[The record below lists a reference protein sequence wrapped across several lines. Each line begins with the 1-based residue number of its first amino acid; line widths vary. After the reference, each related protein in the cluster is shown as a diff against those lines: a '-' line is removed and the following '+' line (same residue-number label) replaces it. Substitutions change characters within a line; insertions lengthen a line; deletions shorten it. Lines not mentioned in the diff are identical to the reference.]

1 MLKNNQHFYTLND
14 LLTEDSK
21 VMINGERDLK
31 TAIVLWISMAS
42 SLKLKNILH
51 YYQQFVEHHIE
62 NIEFCFPNGKL
73 NSAVHNDLVMKSLI
87 QTTDDKLEKCLDAE
101 VKDACLLASIQK
113 IIHVKIC
120 LYGTAI
126 AYAKAL
132 EIERFGAIFKEA
144 ENDEKQIDER
154 LTNLAEKEINIIA
167 KAPIL
172 IEP

>member
-62 NIEFCFPNGKL
+62 NIEFCFP
-73 NSAVHNDLVMKSLI
+73 
-87 QTTDDKLEKCLDAE
+87 
-101 VKDACLLASIQK
+101 
-113 IIHVKIC
+113 
-120 LYGTAI
+120 Y
-126 AYAKAL
+126 
-132 EIERFGAIFKEA
+132 
-144 ENDEKQIDER
+144 
-154 LTNLAEKEINIIA
+154 
-167 KAPIL
+167 
-172 IEP
+172 